1 MKVFADFS
9 GNKRF
14 DLKILGHKLAT
25 DLGTE
30 KGGADSAPGPLE
42 LFAASFAT
50 CVGYYALGYLAT
62 AKFDASGLSVEVDWN
77 LDEKGTRIASLHAHV
92 KVPNADLGERKHGV
106 LAAMEK
112 CIVHNTLKNYPD
124 IKFDVEGKS

>member
-9 GNKRF
+9 GKKRF
-14 DLKILGHKLAT
+14 DVRIREHKIAVDLAA
-25 DLGTE
+25 E
-30 KGGADSAPGPLE
+30 KGGANSAPSPLE
-42 LFAASFAT
+42 LFAASFSS
-50 CVGYYALGYLAT
+50 CVGYYALGYLTT
-62 AKFDASGLSVEVDWN
+62 AKLDATGLSVEVDWD

-106 LAAMEK
+106 LAAVEK

-124 IKFDVEGKS
+124 ISFEVEGKG